1 MEDQREDSKARTKD
15 NGVEGVAEKPGSV
28 RDPDIQET
36 GSSYQEVPGEVLE
49 VFMMFLRSVESS
61 PVHGGY
67 QDYRGED

>member
-1 MEDQREDSKARTKD
+1 M
-15 NGVEGVAEKPGSV
+15 EGVAEKPGSV